1 MIAGLP
7 ITGIGGMFYLLLAF
21 CMPFIEFWRLLRGRS
36 SRQAWAV
43 IGRQTLVQTGV
54 LTAIGAQAAL
64 IHWLSP
70 SAAQRSQE
78 FLGINN
84 VENFSQSQTAG
95 LIAGTTI
102 FALATLICVSLLV
115 YSLRLYFQIKRSMRP
130 ATL

>member
-1 MIAGLP
+1 M
-7 ITGIGGMFYLLLAF
+7 
-21 CMPFIEFWRLLRGRS
+21 
-36 SRQAWAV
+36 
-43 IGRQTLVQTGV
+43 
-54 LTAIGAQAAL
+54 
-64 IHWLSP
+64 
-70 SAAQRSQE
+70 
-78 FLGINN
+78 NN